1 MGKYRL
7 SITDK
12 YPNILFKEIR
22 ETVLSYAADNNIEC
36 NIEQPYDDTLIL
48 KWHTA
53 RLEVYGIV
61 ARCIANHIIS
71 NHSILMLRRIAN
83 RNIIGLTCN
92 DINSIVSMALDKVT
106 SRKQVYEQYIIN
118 EIMEILYDCISINTQ
133 GIMNF
138 RLQNY
143 KHALENA
150 LDDALDKYIE
160 EQIEKALL
168 NQIDIPKLTM
178 ELDEKQSAEQI
189 REVLKYKE
197 GKYEEIHVKY
207 EDGVYR
213 IYNDKN
219 EDITSDSYGDFA
231 DMIMQGYLN
240 VEEALMCALIYLAPK
255 KLVLHD
261 VSKWEHLRVVNKIE
275 KVFIGDRT
283 LIKV

>member
-1 MGKYRL
+1 VGLEGMGKYRL

-150 LDDALDKYIE
+150 LDDALDKYI
-160 EQIEKALL
+160 
-168 NQIDIPKLTM
+168 M